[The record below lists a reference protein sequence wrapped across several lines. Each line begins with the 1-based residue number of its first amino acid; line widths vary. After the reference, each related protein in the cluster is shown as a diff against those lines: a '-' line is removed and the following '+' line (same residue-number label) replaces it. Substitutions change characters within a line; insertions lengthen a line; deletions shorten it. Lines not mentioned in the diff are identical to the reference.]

1 MRNTLLLA
9 AIAAPVLIAV
19 VHLQE
24 QVPETAA
31 LAEEVRVARAAS
43 DQARRAVESVLA
55 SGTLRPEDMARIR
68 QMLAKADPQAVL
80 ELRRRID
87 AAFNRDEPR
96 PGDADT
102 MPRR

>member
-1 MRNTLLLA
+1 MRNTLLFA

-43 DQARRAVESVLA
+43 DQSRRALEAVLA
-55 SGTLRPEDMARIR
+55 SGTLRREDMPRIQ
-68 QMLAKADPQAVL
+68 QMLAKADPQAAF

-96 PGDADT
+96 PRSADAV
-102 MPRR
+102 PRR

>member
-1 MRNTLLLA
+1 MRNALLFA

-19 VHLQE
+19 GHLLE

-55 SGTLRPEDMARIR
+55 SGTLRREDMAHIQ
-68 QMLAKADPQAVL
+68 QMLAKADPQAAL

-87 AAFNRDEPR
+87 AAFQSDEPR
-96 PGDADT
+96 QRGADAL
-102 MPRR
+102 PRR